1 MMMLSHS
8 IPKLHSTIYKSAE
21 KNNILLSKHFIS
33 RQVYMHFAYKKIII
47 KGDHMT
53 RVCVINGLK
62 ASIFDPEHLKDC

>member
-33 RQVYMHFAYKKIII
+33 RQVYMHFAYKKMFLHTLIILC
-47 KGDHMT
+47 KQVLSNS
-53 RVCVINGLK
+53 RALR
-62 ASIFDPEHLKDC
+62 EE